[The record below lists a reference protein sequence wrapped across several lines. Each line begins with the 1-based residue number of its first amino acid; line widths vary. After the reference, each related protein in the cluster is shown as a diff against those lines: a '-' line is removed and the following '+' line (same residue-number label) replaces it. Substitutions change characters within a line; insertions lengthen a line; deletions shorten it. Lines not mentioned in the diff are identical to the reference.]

1 MNEKI
6 IADGIADFS
15 GGMDSNT
22 SPSLLQKNQYFCSV
36 NMQMRVGKRG
46 ISTRSGYREV
56 KLNFATKKQEAF
68 YRSSIIQGCG
78 YYLYGSFIVQM
89 VSCSGRIFELR
100 EVNKWEYDVVYTGI
114 RNNENI
120 RNVYFPNVPDGLII
134 NDGEAAPIYGQ
145 KLSYRRSKRNE
156 IGAGYGGTYTQNR
169 FFFVKPNRTDVG
181 FSSFNNPMS
190 LEEPTLANLV
200 GFRIPDNNNISALGE
215 QRFLSKTSQGGSLV
229 ISSLKNIYSV
239 DVRGPISGW
248 GKTQDGIGTVSGDI
262 YDIGA
267 QSQNSFISLNGNV
280 YFRSRNLGLV
290 SLQYLQF
297 IFNNQDILEN
307 QSYGGDL
314 FFDNDDK
321 FLLDSCHTVKYKNKL
336 YTTVSPDM
344 NMTGVFWNGL
354 LVSTPQQKGII
365 TYESLHTGIRPW
377 CMCQP
382 DDSYGEEFL
391 YFHSYDCDGVNRMY
405 ILDETADM
413 DHVIGK
419 PPKEIESKLFTR
431 MMSFDNG
438 FSLKK
443 QLNQIYSVS
452 GMSRDIRVKVLT
464 RNSEDSSFKMVF
476 DTVHKTDKCSIDSK
490 GIFVN
495 ENLAQGDRSSISF
508 SDSSGAFLFKQDLIK
523 ILGSCNVESILRQCV
538 LSSPDTSAHTQE
550 RNAKRETYCPEGFFS
565 YKTVG

>member
-1 MNEKI
+1 MLEKLKS
-6 IADGIADFS
+6 DGIADFS

-56 KLNFATKKQEAF
+56 KLNFSNKREEEF

-78 YYLYGSFIVQM
+78 HYLYGNLIVQM

-100 EVNKWEYDVVYTGI
+100 EVNKWEYDVRYLGI

-120 RNVYFPNVPDGLII
+120 RNVYFPNVPDGLIV
-134 NDGEAAPIYGQ
+134 NDGESSPIYAQ
-145 KLSYRRSKRNE
+145 KLSYRRARRNE
-156 IGAGYGGTYTQNR
+156 IGAGYGGVFTQNR
-169 FFFVKPNRTDVG
+169 FFYIKPNMKDVG
-181 FSSFNNPMS
+181 FSSFNNPLS
-190 LEEPTLANLV
+190 IEEPTLANLV
-200 GFRIPDNNNISALGE
+200 SFPIPDNNNISAVGE
-215 QRFLSKTSQGGSLV
+215 QRFLNKTSQGGSLV
-229 ISSLKNIYSV
+229 ISSLRNIYSV
-239 DVRGPISGW
+239 DVRGPISAW

-280 YFRSRNLGLV
+280 YFRSRSLGLV

-297 IFNNQDILEN
+297 IFNNQDILEK

-314 FFDNDDK
+314 FFDNDDRS
-321 FLLDSCHTVKYKNKL
+321 FLDSCYTVKYKNKL

-354 LVSTPQQKGII
+354 LVSSPGQKGII

-377 CMCQP
+377 CICQP
-382 DDSYGEEFL
+382 DDMYGEEFL

-405 ILDETADM
+405 IQDDTSDM
-413 DHVIGK
+413 DRVLGK

-438 FSLKK
+438 FAFKK
-443 QLNQIYSVS
+443 QQSQIYSIS
-452 GMSRDIRVKVLT
+452 GMSRDVKVKILT
-464 RNSEDSSFKMVF
+464 RHSEDSSFKSVF
-476 DTVHKTDKCSIDSK
+476 DTVHKTDRCSVDPK
-490 GIFVN
+490 GVFVN
-495 ENLAQGDRSSISF
+495 ENLAEGDRPSISF

-523 ILGSCNVESILRQCV
+523 ILGSCNIESILRQCT
-538 LSSPDTSAHTQE
+538 LTSPDTAAHTQE
-550 RNAKRETYCPEGFFS
+550 KNAKKETLCPEKFFS
-565 YKTVG
+565 YNIIK